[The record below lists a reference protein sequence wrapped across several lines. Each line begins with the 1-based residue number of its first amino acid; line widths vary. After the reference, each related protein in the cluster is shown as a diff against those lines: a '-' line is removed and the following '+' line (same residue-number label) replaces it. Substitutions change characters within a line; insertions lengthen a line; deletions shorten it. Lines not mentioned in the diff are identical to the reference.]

1 MDREQIILSEQNLMA
16 NVYAKRPVVIVK
28 GKADLLWD
36 EDGREYID
44 CTGSYGSCI
53 VGYCHPKVVE
63 AITNQSQKLTSCH
76 GFMYND
82 SRSEFLER
90 IVKIAPK
97 DLQKVFLSNSG
108 TEAIECALK
117 LARKYTGKKEIIA
130 MMGAYHGKTFG
141 SLSATW
147 DKKYRDAFT
156 PLVPEIKHV
165 PYGNIEKLKEN
176 INVGTAA
183 VIVEPIQG
191 ESGIKVPPEGFL
203 KELRELC
210 DEKNVLMILDEI
222 QTGFGRTGRIFAFEH
237 FGIVPDITCLAK
249 GVAGGIPI
257 GLTLSRKEIM
267 SSLKVGEHSATYGA
281 NPLACAAATATIDVL
296 EKERL
301 PEKAHV
307 DGQYFALKLNQ
318 LKDAHK
324 IIREVRG
331 RGLMIGVETRFEVVD
346 FILNSIGKGVL
357 VLDAG
362 RNVLRFLPPLVIT
375 RDHIDRTVQ
384 VLDQVI
390 GEKEN
395 GQLPREP
402 SEQDARNL

>member
-1 MDREQIILSEQNLMA
+1 MDREQIVLTEQNVMS
-16 NVYAKRPVVIVK
+16 NVYAKKPVVIVK
-28 GKADLLWD
+28 GKADLVWD
-36 EDGREYID
+36 INGDEYID

-63 AITNQSQKLTSCH
+63 AITSQSQKLTSCH

-90 IVKIAPK
+90 IAKIAPD

-108 TEAIECALK
+108 SEAVECALK

-147 DKKYRDAFT
+147 DRKYRDPFM

-165 PYGNIEKLKEN
+165 PYGNIEKLTE
-176 INVGTAA
+176 NVGAQTAA
-183 VIVEPIQG
+183 VIAEPIQG
-191 ESGIKVPPEGFL
+191 ESGVKVPPEDYL
-203 KELRELC
+203 KNLREVC
-210 DEKNVLMILDEI
+210 DEKSVLLILDEI
-222 QTGFGRTGRIFAFEH
+222 QTGFGRTGKTFAFQH

-267 SSLKVGEHSATYGA
+267 ASLKIGEHSTTYGG
-281 NPLACAAATATIDVL
+281 NPLACAAAVATIDVL
-296 EKERL
+296 EQENL
-301 PEKAHV
+301 PEKARV
-307 DGQYFALKLNQ
+307 NGQYFTSRLNE
-318 LKDAHK
+318 LKDTHE

-331 RGLMIGVETRFEVVD
+331 RGLMIGVETRFEVLD
-346 FILNSIGKGVL
+346 YILGSIAKRVL
-357 VLDAG
+357 ILDAG
-362 RNVLRFLPPLVIT
+362 RNVLRFLPPLIIS
-375 RDHIDRTVQ
+375 REHIDRTIE
-384 VLDQVI
+384 VLNQVI
-390 GEKEN
+390 GEKES
-395 GQLPREP
+395 GRLPNQTP
-402 SEQDARNL
+402 N

>member
-1 MDREQIILSEQNLMA
+1 MDREQIVLTEQNVMS
-16 NVYAKRPVVIVK
+16 NVYAKKPVVIVK
-28 GKADLLWD
+28 GKADLVWD
-36 EDGREYID
+36 INGDEYID

-63 AITNQSQKLTSCH
+63 AITSQSQKLTSCH

-90 IVKIAPK
+90 IAKIAPD

-108 TEAIECALK
+108 SEAVECALK

-147 DKKYRDAFT
+147 DRKYRDPFM

-165 PYGNIEKLKEN
+165 PYGNIEKLTE
-176 INVGTAA
+176 NVGAQTAA
-183 VIVEPIQG
+183 VIAEPIQG
-191 ESGIKVPPEGFL
+191 ESGVKVPPEDYL
-203 KELRELC
+203 KNLREVC
-210 DEKNVLMILDEI
+210 DEKSVLLILDEI
-222 QTGFGRTGRIFAFEH
+222 QTGFGRTGKTFAFQH

-267 SSLKVGEHSATYGA
+267 ASLKIGEHSTTYGG
-281 NPLACAAATATIDVL
+281 NPLACAAAVATIDVL
-296 EKERL
+296 EQENL
-301 PEKAHV
+301 PEKARV
-307 DGQYFALKLNQ
+307 NGQYFTSRLNE
-318 LKDAHK
+318 LKDTHE

-331 RGLMIGVETRFEVVD
+331 RGLMIGVETRFEVLD
-346 FILNSIGKGVL
+346 YILGSIAKRVL
-357 VLDAG
+357 ILDAG
-362 RNVLRFLPPLVIT
+362 RNVLRFLPPLIIS
-375 RDHIDRTVQ
+375 REHIDRTIE
-384 VLDQVI
+384 VLDQVF
-390 GEKEN
+390 GEKES
-395 GQLPREP
+395 GRLPNQTP
-402 SEQDARNL
+402 N